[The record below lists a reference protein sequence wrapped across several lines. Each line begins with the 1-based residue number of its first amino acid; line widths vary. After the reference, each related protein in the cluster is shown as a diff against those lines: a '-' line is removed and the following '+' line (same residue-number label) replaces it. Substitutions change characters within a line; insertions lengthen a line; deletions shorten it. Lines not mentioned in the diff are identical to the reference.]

1 MSAIG
6 IPQITAIM
14 GMCVAGERSPIAG
27 ALTTPRT
34 PTPSIWSAISVAQAW
49 IPRAKFAVESI
60 GSMIHRRPTGSWEP
74 PSSSPRIESPGN
86 AAAIAS
92 RAMRST
98 EVSAW
103 VTKLVSALRRISSS
117 SLRKNPCA
125 VSAAR
130 SASSFANATSRSYT
144 GAAYLGLATVVTWD
158 LR

>member
-1 MSAIG
+1 M
-6 IPQITAIM
+6 
-14 GMCVAGERSPIAG
+14 
-27 ALTTPRT
+27 
-34 PTPSIWSAISVAQAW
+34 AQAW

-60 GSMIHRRPTGSWEP
+60 GSMIHSRPTGSWEP
-74 PSSSPRIESPGN
+74 PSSSPRIASPGN

-130 SASSFANATSRSYT
+130 SANSFANATSCSYT